1 MGDSGFKPGCKAS
14 LAEPSLGPLR
24 APVFCTG
31 VWGENAFPFWLNLP
45 VHMRVHMGSGLV
57 RAVCGVISVWA
68 QVFFLPRLPAPPLGP
83 PFLCWGWGE
92 GEAFLAGALER
103 RREGRGER
111 KLQT

>member
-1 MGDSGFKPGCKAS
+1 M
-14 LAEPSLGPLR
+14 L
-24 APVFCTG
+24 CTG
-31 VWGENAFPFWLNLP
+31 VCGENAFSFWPSLP
-45 VHMRVHMGSGLV
+45 VHMPFHMGSGLV
-57 RAVCGVISVWA
+57 HAMCGAISVWA
-68 QVFFLPRLPAPPLGP
+68 QVFFLPRLPAPPSGS